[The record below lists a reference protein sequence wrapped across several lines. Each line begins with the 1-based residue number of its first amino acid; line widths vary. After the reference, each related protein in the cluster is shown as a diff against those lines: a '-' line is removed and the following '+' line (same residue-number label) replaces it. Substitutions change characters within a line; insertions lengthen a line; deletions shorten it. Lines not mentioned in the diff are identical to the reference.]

1 MAIKQVKMKL
11 GNKANSN
18 LWIRD
23 SEFEIRM
30 HEKMMDKPPNE
41 AKKCGHWRFSR
52 RTVNT
57 KKKKKLKDNKKKTRL
72 HTAPNGKRQTADMLI
87 CL

>member
-57 KKKKKLKDNKKKTRL
+57 KKKKKNLKIIKKK
-72 HTAPNGKRQTADMLI
+72 PDFNGKRQTADMLI